1 MSSRNGSFAF
11 ITGGMSQGMPN
22 VVPILD
28 LEKFQHILRV
38 RQDSQ
43 MAQSGNFRRLLP
55 ILGYMYHPN
64 MLQTLGSNDWR
75 ERLFSQNSKQG
86 F

>member
-28 LEKFQHILRV
+28 LEKFQRDEKIL
-38 RQDSQ
+38 SPGL
-43 MAQSGNFRRLLP
+43 AGTLLNFHV
-55 ILGYMYHPN
+55 GKK
-64 MLQTLGSNDWR
+64 LQVQT
-75 ERLFSQNSKQG
+75 
-86 F
+86 

>member
-1 MSSRNGSFAF
+1 MLSRDGSFAF
-11 ITGGMSQGMPN
+11 
-22 VVPILD
+22 
-28 LEKFQHILRV
+28 
-38 RQDSQ
+38 Q

-86 F
+86 LWNIHKFISVLTTDFEFNINYLIFQVW

>member
-28 LEKFQHILRV
+28 LEKFQHDEKILSPGLTGTLLKFSCWKKNYKFKL
-38 RQDSQ
+38 DLDKFS
-43 MAQSGNFRRLLP
+43 RR
-55 ILGYMYHPN
+55 
-64 MLQTLGSNDWR
+64 
-75 ERLFSQNSKQG
+75 
-86 F
+86 